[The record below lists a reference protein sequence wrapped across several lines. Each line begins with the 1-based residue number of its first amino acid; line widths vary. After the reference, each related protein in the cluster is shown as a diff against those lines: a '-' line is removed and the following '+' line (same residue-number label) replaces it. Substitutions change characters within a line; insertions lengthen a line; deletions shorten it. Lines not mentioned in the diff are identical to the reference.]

1 MAPFAIRSTLS
12 VTVAGA
18 IGIAMA
24 LKGFGVWSLVAY
36 EIARP
41 LVAAVVLWGALE
53 WRPQARLA
61 VTHVAEAVRFCS
73 RVLGERLI
81 ALTETLVPR
90 AAIGVASSA
99 DAVGQWTLARKI
111 FDLSTELVQ
120 RPALRVALPRFAG
133 VQQQPGQLSRLLT
146 SAVELTAL
154 VAIPGYAI
162 LGVLGADLV
171 ALSFGESWRTGGQVL
186 MILALL
192 GLITPVTQLSV
203 AVLHAV
209 GRVKLTLKLAVA
221 SFAVL
226 VLLLIPGLR
235 WGVFGVAVAFLV
247 RGWAMLF
254 VRLWAIRR
262 TTGVKL
268 STSGGGFWPLLA
280 AGLAMAL
287 VLFLAHTLLVSRLHP
302 LAAMLAALALGV
314 AIYSLLLLLLARDR
328 IAAAIALVRDAV
340 RPSAKAE
347 H

>member
-1 MAPFAIRSTLS
+1 M
-12 VTVAGA
+12 
-18 IGIAMA
+18 
-24 LKGFGVWSLVAY
+24 
-36 EIARP
+36 
-41 LVAAVVLWGALE
+41 
-53 WRPQARLA
+53 
-61 VTHVAEAVRFCS
+61 
-73 RVLGERLI
+73 
-81 ALTETLVPR
+81 
-90 AAIGVASSA
+90 
-99 DAVGQWTLARKI
+99 
-111 FDLSTELVQ
+111 Q

-133 VQQQPGQLSRLLT
+133 VQQQPAQLSQLLT

-171 ALSFGESWRTGGQVL
+171 ALMFGEAWRTAGQVL
-186 MILALL
+186 MLLALL

-235 WGVFGVAVAFLV
+235 WGVFGVTVAFLV

-262 TTGVKL
+262 TTGVEL
-268 STSGGGFWPLLA
+268 SSSRGGFWPLLA

-287 VLFLAHTLLVSRLHP
+287 VLFLANTLLVSRLHP
-302 LAAMLAALALGV
+302 LAAMLMALALGV
-314 AIYSLLLLLLARDR
+314 ATYSLLLLLLARDR

>member
-1 MAPFAIRSTLS
+1 
-12 VTVAGA
+12 
-18 IGIAMA
+18 
-24 LKGFGVWSLVAY
+24 
-36 EIARP
+36 
-41 LVAAVVLWGALE
+41 
-53 WRPQARLA
+53 
-61 VTHVAEAVRFCS
+61 
-73 RVLGERLI
+73 
-81 ALTETLVPR
+81 
-90 AAIGVASSA
+90 
-99 DAVGQWTLARKI
+99 
-111 FDLSTELVQ
+111 
-120 RPALRVALPRFAG
+120 VALPRFAG
-133 VQQQPGQLSRLLT
+133 VQQHPEQLSQLLT

-171 ALSFGESWRTGGQVL
+171 ALMFGEAWRTAGQVL
-186 MILALL
+186 MLLALL

-209 GRVKLTLKLAVA
+209 GRVKLALKLAVA

-235 WGVFGVAVAFLV
+235 WGVFGVAAAFLV

-262 TTGVKL
+262 TTGVEL
-268 STSGGGFWPLLA
+268 SSSRGGFWPLLA

-287 VLFLAHTLLVSRLHP
+287 VLFLANTLLVSRLHP
-302 LAAMLAALALGV
+302 LAAMLMALALGV
-314 AIYSLLLLLLARDR
+314 ATYSLLLLLLARDR